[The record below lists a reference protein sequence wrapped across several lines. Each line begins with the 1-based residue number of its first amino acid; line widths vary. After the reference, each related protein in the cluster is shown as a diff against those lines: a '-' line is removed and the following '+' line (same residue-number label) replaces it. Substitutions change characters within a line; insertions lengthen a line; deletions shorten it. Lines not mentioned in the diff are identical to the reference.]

1 MDKDQSQ
8 ITEWIL
14 NLSLE
19 IICLLTGEVYE
30 VLKKTSGE
38 QLTTSRHLLRS
49 SPIRVPLLHLQTPK
63 TNNFKKILEVT
74 KKMMELLTGEVPI
87 RCQDVTVYF
96 SMEEWE
102 YLEGHKDLYKDVMVE
117 NQNLLDL
124 IKMGKN
130 NSPSHGTLVKHT
142 LDIICLLTGEGCAVV
157 LKTPVDNSR
166 GRRSQRL
173 SKRLRETQCPISV
186 PPPTF
191 LTLQRSKKEGV
202 LKLTNKIIELL
213 TGEVPIRC
221 QDVTVYFSME
231 EWEYLEGHKDL
242 YKDVMMENQ
251 PPLTSPDP
259 TTTQIRMDKDQ
270 SQITEWILNLS
281 LEIIYLL
288 TGEVYEV
295 LKKTSGEQLTT
306 SRHLLRSSPIRVP
319 LLHLQTP
326 KTNNFKKILEVTK
339 KMMEL
344 LTGEVPIRCQDVT
357 VYFSMEEW
365 EYLEEHKDVY
375 KDVMVENQNLLDLI
389 KMGKNNSP
397 SHGTLVKHTLDII
410 CLLTGEGCA
419 VVLKTPVDN
428 SRGRRSQRLSKR
440 LRETQCPISVP
451 PPTFLTLQ
459 RSKKEG
465 VLKLTNKIIELL
477 TGEVPIRCQDVTVY
491 FSMEEWEYLEGHK
504 DLYKDVMMDNQPP
517 LTSLGGQ
524 GVWNTLEA
532 DSEAEDHVITQC
544 SPGENPDVRNMR
556 CTLSCVDGSMDTSNP
571 EKSSEKSHPRFY
583 NTDKLPVPSNPEGLS
598 SNELPAATHRG
609 EKMFT
614 CSEGHKCFMRKSSLV
629 GHQKVHT
636 EQRPLPLT
644 KGRKSHKDR
653 GLPFLGPECSGFTH
667 KKSLGGHPKIHSRKK
682 LFSCSDCEKQFIRKS
697 RLLHHQRTHEGE
709 SPLSCPECGKCFR
722 VERDLSKH
730 TLIHTSKF
738 GKKFSQEGD
747 HQQPAVHKGE
757 AHIFTCPLCGKCFTE
772 KARLVAH
779 QRIHS
784 GERPFSC
791 SECRKSFFRKGDL
804 VKHGRIHTGERPF
817 SCSECGKCFTD
828 TSGLNAHRKCHT
840 GERPFSCSECGKCF
854 GRRGQL
860 IRHLRGHSGE
870 RPFSCSECG
879 KCFAEKDGLTLHQ
892 RCHTGE
898 RPFPCSECGKSFR
911 QKGKLLIHQ
920 RTHTGVRP
928 FSCALCGKCF
938 ARKSGLTAH
947 QKVHTGERPFSC
959 SECGKCFAE
968 KEGLTVH
975 QRYHTGERPFSCSE
989 CGKSFRQ
996 KGKLLIHQRTHT
1008 GVRPFSCALCGKC
1021 FARKSGL
1028 TAHQNVHTGERP
1040 FSCSECGKCFTR
1052 KPVLAAHQ
1060 RSHTGERPFSC
1071 SECGKC
1077 FFHKCD
1083 LVKHHRIHTGE
1094 RPFSCSECGKCFGRK
1109 DKLLQHQRVHSGVRG
1124 MAH

>member
-339 KMMEL
+339 KMM
-344 LTGEVPIRCQDVT
+344 
-357 VYFSMEEW
+357 
-365 EYLEEHKDVY
+365 
-375 KDVMVENQNLLDLI
+375 
-389 KMGKNNSP
+389 
-397 SHGTLVKHTLDII
+397 
-410 CLLTGEGCA
+410 
-419 VVLKTPVDN
+419 
-428 SRGRRSQRLSKR
+428 
-440 LRETQCPISVP
+440 
-451 PPTFLTLQ
+451 
-459 RSKKEG
+459 
-465 VLKLTNKIIELL
+465 ELL